1 MSTVDYV
8 ELDTSD
14 VDKKLVVADSA
25 AIKDE
30 LSLLDPSTIKVDAEA
45 EPELLKK
52 ANSVVDHLIALN
64 LDDLKQAQ
72 ENKEAVETMGLHI
85 QKKAAEQSA
94 LLKAPIG
101 ELSKRSEEGS
111 EVANA
116 LINLKMTVEELDPT
130 HFDFKPGWF
139 SRLLGSLPFVGT
151 PMKRYFT
158 KFESSQTVLAAIE
171 ASLIKGQKQLERDNI
186 TLAADQLSMRELT
199 KALENAIK
207 LAQLID
213 QRLVT
218 RLEREVKPDDPKYKF
233 IQEEILHPLRV
244 RIQDLQQQLIV
255 NQQAI
260 LTIEVIIRNNK
271 ELIRGVRRALNVT
284 MNALSTAVILA
295 QALNHQKIVLRKITS
310 LNETTDGLLAGT
322 ARMLKEQT
330 PEINKLASEASLNIE
345 TLKTAFNDIQSALAE
360 ISQFKQK
367 ALPNMARNIQEMD
380 EMMSQQDK
388 AIRDLEEGRNLSS
401 GFIIEP

>member
-1 MSTVDYV
+1 MSSVEYV
-8 ELDTSD
+8 ELDTSEVGD
-14 VDKKLVVADSA
+14 KLVFAEPQA
-25 AIKDE
+25 LKDE
-30 LSLLDPSTIKVDAEA
+30 LSLLDPKTITVNAEA

-52 ANSVVDHLIALN
+52 ANSVVDHLIEMN

-72 ENKEAVETMGLHI
+72 ENKEAVETMGLSV

-101 ELSKRSEEGS
+101 ELSKRSDEGS
-111 EVANA
+111 DVANA
-116 LINLKMTVEELDPT
+116 LIDLKMTVEDLDPT
-130 HFDFKPGWF
+130 HFDFEPGWL
-139 SRLLGSLPFVGT
+139 SRLLGKLPFIGT

-186 TLAADQLSMRELT
+186 TLASDQISMRELT

-218 RLEREVKPDDPKYKF
+218 RLEREIKPDDPKYKF

-260 LTIEVIIRNNK
+260 LTIEIIVRNNK

-284 MNALSTAVILA
+284 MNALSTAVVLA

-322 ARMLKEQT
+322 AKMLKEQT
-330 PEINKLASEASLNIE
+330 PQINKLASEASLNIE
-345 TLKTAFNDIQSALAE
+345 TLKTAFKDIQSALSE
-360 ISQFKQK
+360 ISEFKQK
-367 ALPNMARNIQEMD
+367 ALPSMAKNILEMD
-380 EMMSQQDK
+380 EMIGQQDK
-388 AIRDLEEGRNLSS
+388 AIRDLEEGRSMTSN
-401 GFIIEP
+401 FIIEP